1 MLPHIRRAHCALVFG
16 ATSLLAVGVSHA
28 ETAPPYAAL
37 LAQAHD
43 RAPRLSQAQSDV
55 AAAQG
60 LAVQAGARPN
70 PVLALEVENFSG
82 SGPYSGGDAAETT
95 ASVQQTLELGGK
107 RQARVA
113 AGRAGVAAAEA
124 RGALTRSDFAAQ
136 LAVAYAEA
144 EAAGER
150 LKQATESVAS
160 AETDAKVAQ
169 ELVNAGREA
178 ELRGLQATAERQA
191 AIAEREEAQAVRDSA
206 FAKLSSLAGSSVLF
220 DALSESLLTRPPPP
234 PDSGGAEAPSIT
246 AARAEREGAAARV
259 RVESRRSVPDLTVS
273 AGFRRLAGEDATAF
287 VGGVSVPFP
296 IFDRNRGA
304 TQAARAELNGAEARL
319 RQAELEA
326 SSDAASAQ
334 AQARSAV
341 LRVQAATSGES
352 AAAEAYRLA
361 RLGYDAGRLPLL
373 ELSSARRS
381 LATARIRTL
390 DARLAQVRAQAE
402 IARLAG
408 RTPFGG

>member
-1 MLPHIRRAHCALVFG
+1 MV
-16 ATSLLAVGVSHA
+16 V
-28 ETAPPYAAL
+28 
-37 LAQAHD
+37 
-43 RAPRLSQAQSDV
+43 
-55 AAAQG
+55 
-60 LAVQAGARPN
+60 
-70 PVLALEVENFSG
+70 LEVEEQG
-82 SGPYSGGDAAETT
+82 SQPA
-95 ASVQQTLELGGK
+95 
-107 RQARVA
+107 
-113 AGRAGVAAAEA
+113 RAG
-124 RGALTRSDFAAQ
+124 
-136 LAVAYAEA
+136 
-144 EAAGER
+144 
-150 LKQATESVAS
+150 
-160 AETDAKVAQ
+160 
-169 ELVNAGREA
+169 
-178 ELRGLQATAERQA
+178 
-191 AIAEREEAQAVRDSA
+191 
-206 FAKLSSLAGSSVLF
+206 
-220 DALSESLLTRPPPP
+220 
-234 PDSGGAEAPSIT
+234 
-246 AARAEREGAAARV
+246 
-259 RVESRRSVPDLTVS
+259 S